1 MEEAMEQEAL
11 YRRIGRSVL
20 WLLVLF
26 SAGCAATVQPKEAAA
41 PPKPNPP
48 VFDDSFTVSSMW
60 LGKVLRIY
68 VEGHDPDG
76 DMSHIWFV
84 VSQLGGHMWSNHTV
98 RLEGSKQANFKG
110 YVELPTPSFRSR
122 SGWETLRIEMK
133 IRDQVG
139 HYSGIRVHEVRL
151 GKPTKEEVPSKWADA
166 ERLGVIFFDF
176 DLGGDGEE
184 SDGMDSSWAH

>member
-1 MEEAMEQEAL
+1 MQQEAL

-48 VFDDSFTVSSMW
+48 VFDDSFTVSGMW
-60 LGKVLRIY
+60 FGKVLRIY

-98 RLEGSKQANFKG
+98 RLEGSEQANFKG
-110 YVELPTPSFRSR
+110 YVELPTPTGFRLR

-139 HYSGIRVHEVRL
+139 HYSGPRIHEVQL
-151 GKPTKEEVPSKWADA
+151 GKPTNEEVPSKWADA
-166 ERLGVIFFDF
+166 ERLGVIFFEF
-176 DLGGDGEE
+176 DLNGDGDE
-184 SDGMDSSWAH
+184 SDDMD